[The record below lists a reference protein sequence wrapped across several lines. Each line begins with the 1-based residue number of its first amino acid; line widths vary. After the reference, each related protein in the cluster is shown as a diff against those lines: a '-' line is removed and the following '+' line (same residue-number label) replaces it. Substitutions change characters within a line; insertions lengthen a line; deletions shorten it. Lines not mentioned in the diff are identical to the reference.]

1 MIYLLIVNVG
11 LTPKEIDEMDL
22 EDLGTLAKCR
32 ISDSVNKASV
42 QKYYANK
49 MKKPIHK

>member
-1 MIYLLIVNVG
+1 MIYMLIITCG

-32 ISDSVNKASV
+32 ISDNVNKASV
-42 QKYYANK
+42 QRYYADK
-49 MKKPIHK
+49 MKKPKK